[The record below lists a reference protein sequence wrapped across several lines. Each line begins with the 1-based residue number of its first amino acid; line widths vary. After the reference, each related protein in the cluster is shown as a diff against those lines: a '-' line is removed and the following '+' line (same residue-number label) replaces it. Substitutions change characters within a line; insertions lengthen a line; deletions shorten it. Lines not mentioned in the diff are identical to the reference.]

1 MTAKERPPG
10 GDSGGPRRDSDQTA
24 NPSRPTIPD
33 PHDRLTRPTLGAIRR
48 GSSAPDRIP
57 DWVVTGDDPPVE
69 PAEMWPDDI
78 LTEEEWERGW
88 FDRQVLAGRLQPW
101 ERAIVSRWLGGD
113 MDDPPEGGES

>member
-1 MTAKERPPG
+1 
-10 GDSGGPRRDSDQTA
+10 
-24 NPSRPTIPD
+24 
-33 PHDRLTRPTLGAIRR
+33 
-48 GSSAPDRIP
+48 
-57 DWVVTGDDPPVE
+57 
-69 PAEMWPDDI
+69 MWPDDI